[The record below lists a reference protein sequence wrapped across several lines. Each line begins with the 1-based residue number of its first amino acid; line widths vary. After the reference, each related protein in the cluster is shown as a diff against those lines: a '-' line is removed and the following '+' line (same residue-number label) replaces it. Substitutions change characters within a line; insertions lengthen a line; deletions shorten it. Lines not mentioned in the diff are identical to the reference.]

1 MDAFWDPPYTPWFDS
16 CRQGLRVCPILHTPW
31 PVAARIV
38 HMLLRLQAGLQDPQF
53 ESILAL
59 CKDLGLTTSFL
70 EGRRDL
76 LSIEGPAGPSVLVRL
91 EGHPLVRNV
100 IDRGGVRWEVEANP
114 DRPVTVVQVGH
125 ARFGDGWVSIVAG
138 PCAVEDEARMTAI
151 AREVKQRGA
160 TLLRGGAF
168 KPRTSPYAFQGLGDV
183 GLEILARVKAEVDI
197 GVVTEVMDT
206 RDVEKVAAVADM
218 VQVGARNMANYP
230 LLRELAQCGR
240 PVMLKRGFGAT
251 VSEFL
256 GAAEYLLEGGNPDVV
271 LCERGVRGFDS
282 VTRDMLDVGAIAH
295 LETATHL
302 PVIGDPS
309 HAAGRADLV
318 PSLARAALAAGA
330 DGLMVEVHDAPEE
343 ARSDAGQAL
352 SMARFGALVERS
364 RALAELLGKR
374 VAVCPNTTEDNAD
387 SIGMEFA

>member
-1 MDAFWDPPYTPWFDS
+1 
-16 CRQGLRVCPILHTPW
+16 
-31 PVAARIV
+31 
-38 HMLLRLQAGLQDPQF
+38 MLLRLQAGLQDPQL

-76 LSIEGPAGPSVLVRL
+76 VQVDGPADPRILVRL

-100 IDRGGVRWEVEANP
+100 IDRGDVRWQVDADP
-114 DRPVTVVQVGH
+114 DRAETVVTAGH
-125 ARFGDGWVSIVAG
+125 ARFGGGWVSIAAG

-151 AREVKQRGA
+151 ARDVKERGA
-160 TLLRGGAF
+160 TLLRGGAY
-168 KPRTSPYAFQGLGDV
+168 KPRTSPYAFQGLGEV
-183 GLEILARVKAEVDI
+183 GLEILARVKADVGI
-197 GVVTEVMDT
+197 GIVTEVMDT
-206 RDVEKVAAVADM
+206 RDVDKVAAVADM

-230 LLRELAQCGR
+230 LLRELAKCGR

-251 VSEFL
+251 VKEFL
-256 GAAEYLLEGGNPDVV
+256 GAAEYLLEGGNPNVV

-318 PSLARAALAAGA
+318 PNLARAALAAGA

-374 VAVCPNTTEDNAD
+374 VAVCPSSSEDNAD
-387 SIGMEFA
+387 RIGMEFA